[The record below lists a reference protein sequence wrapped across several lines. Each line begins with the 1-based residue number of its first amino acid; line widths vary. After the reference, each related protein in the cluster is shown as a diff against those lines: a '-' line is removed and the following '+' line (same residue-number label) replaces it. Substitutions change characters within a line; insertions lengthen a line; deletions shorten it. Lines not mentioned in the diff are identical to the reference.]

1 MALDKRET
9 LTGFSQSPVK
19 RGKKSVYMEESIQPL
34 LPNEIIRLRVNFH
47 SEEYTTLNEPV
58 MGQMIINNYYE
69 APVVREKNFGL
80 RPGYWHE
87 FFLNKITDRLLPL
100 PYATNCINRNELTS
114 QTNQNINQYLHNPL
128 SRENCI
134 IGCMA
139 QRTMN
144 LCECWPPELPF
155 IKGSLEDSQE
165 NQMKW
170 CDWDAINIT
179 KSDKPNNM
187 TWFQYCFSV
196 NEKKC
201 TIGCRYDCR

>member
-1 MALDKRET
+1 
-9 LTGFSQSPVK
+9 
-19 RGKKSVYMEESIQPL
+19 MEESIQPL
-34 LPNEIIRLRVNFH
+34 LPNEIIRLRVNFQ

-58 MGQMIINNYYE
+58 MGQIIIHDYNE
-69 APVVREKNFGL
+69 APVVREKNFAI

-87 FFLNKITDRLLPL
+87 FFISKITDHLLPL
-100 PYATNCINRNELTS
+100 PYATDCILHKELPPEA
-114 QTNQNINQYLHNPL
+114 NQNINQYLNSQL

-139 QRTMN
+139 KRTMDV
-144 LCECWPPELPF
+144 CECWPPELPF
-155 IKGSLEDSQE
+155 IRGSHEDSQE

-170 CDWDAINIT
+170 CDWEAINVT
-179 KSDKPNNM
+179 KSYKPDNM

-201 TIGCRYDCR
+201 TAQCRHDCR